1 MRVAAGV
8 ADHAHRTH
16 RQIDGERLAYLVVP
30 VRAPQL
36 FQKDG
41 VGLAQHG
48 QVFAPHLA
56 EHAHRETRAGKGM
69 ASDQRLGQAERQAQL
84 AHFVLEQIAQRFQQ
98 AQVHALRQAA
108 HVVVGLDDPRLAGGA
123 GGGFD
128 HVWVDRALGEPAR
141 AVDLR
146 GFALENVHERGADG
160 LAFGFGLGHAGK
172 YRQKALAGID
182 HAQLHGQRVGRPE
195 CRTYLIGLIF
205 AQQAVVHEDAGQL
218 FADGARDQRRHDA
231 RIDAPR
237 EAEQHAVVAHL
248 LADAGDG
255 AVDDV
260 GDRPVAGAAGD
271 VAHEPAQQLAAA
283 LGVHDFR
290 VELHA
295 EEAPLRVRHGGDR
308 RIGAGR
314 GDLEARRQRGHLV
327 AVAHPH
333 VEGAS
338 QPLEQRA
345 VAPHLQ
351 FRVAELAVRRTFHGA
366 AELHGHRLHPVAD
379 AEHRRA
385 AREHRVVD
393 ARRGGGGDRLRA
405 AGENN
410 AARREG
416 TERVLV
422 DVEGADLAVDAVFA
436 HPAGDE
442 LGGLGTEVQHQ
453 NAVAPSVG
461 RGLAVARGGQA
472 GMGAQA
478 PG

>member
-1 MRVAAGV
+1 MAA
-8 ADHAHRTH
+8 
-16 RQIDGERLAYLVVP
+16 
-30 VRAPQL
+30 
-36 FQKDG
+36 
-41 VGLAQHG
+41 
-48 QVFAPHLA
+48 
-56 EHAHRETRAGKGM
+56 
-69 ASDQRLGQAERQAQL
+69 DQRLGQAERQAQL
-84 AHFVLEQIAQRFQQ
+84 AHFVLEQIAQRFEQ

-108 HVVVGLDDPRLAGGA
+108 DVVVGLDDPRLARGPGR
-123 GGGFD
+123 GLD
-128 HVWVDRALGEPAR
+128 HVWIDRALGEPAR
-141 AVDLR
+141 VVDLR
-146 GFALENVHERGADG
+146 GFALEDVHERGADG
-160 LAFGFGLGHAGK
+160 LALGFGLGHAGK
-172 YRQKALAGID
+172 YGQKALAGID
-182 HAQLHGQRVGRPE
+182 HAQLRRQGVGRPE
-195 CRTYLIGLIF
+195 CGAHLGGLVL
-205 AQQAVVHEDAGQL
+205 AQQAVVHENAGQL

-231 RIDAPR
+231 RIDAAG
-237 EAEQHAVVAHL
+237 EAQQHAVVAHL

-260 GDRPVAGAAGD
+260 GHRPVASAAGD

-295 EEAPLRVRHGGDR
+295 EEAPLGVRHGGDR

-314 GDLEARRQRGHLV
+314 RDLEARRQRGHLV
-327 AVAHPH
+327 AMAHPH

-338 QPLEQRA
+338 QVLEQRA
-345 VAPHLQ
+345 AATHLQ
-351 FRVAELAVRRTFHGA
+351 FGVAELAVRRTFHCA
-366 AELHGHRLHPVAD
+366 AELHGHGLHPVAD
-379 AEHRRA
+379 AQHRRA

-405 AGENN
+405 AREND

-416 TERVLV
+416 AQRVFV

-453 NAVAPSVG
+453 NAVAPGVG
-461 RGLAVARGGQA
+461 RGLAVARGGQV
-472 GMGAQA
+472 GTGAQA